1 MLLII
6 IIIIVTNI
14 FDEFWRDEMGKK
26 KKIIIIIVS
35 IILIVALVVSI
46 TVMAVHKKSN
56 DIVLYDNVKIITQ
69 NDTDKI
75 PTEVKENELVFDN
88 NQNFSN
94 GDVIVAG
101 ILSTSPNGFIRKVV
115 STDTENGKYIVK
127 TSYACL
133 TDVFKKAHIDRAF
146 EISDESVTPTKNNLI
161 NINSCI
167 NTLAV
172 GNGSSKSNDSF
183 IEFDFDKKLGN
194 NISVNGTVKYKP
206 YLILKFDIED
216 KQIDFNM
223 YLKNTTNG
231 KLLTELSSN
240 NGVDNSI
247 NLLNEDLPPIEF
259 TVGTVPVVIT
269 NSLEFL

>member
-101 ILSTSPNGFIRKVV
+101 ILKR
-115 STDTENGKYIVK
+115 
-127 TSYACL
+127 
-133 TDVFKKAHIDRAF
+133 HI
-146 EISDESVTPTKNNLI
+146 LI
-161 NINSCI
+161 
-167 NTLAV
+167 
-172 GNGSSKSNDSF
+172 
-183 IEFDFDKKLGN
+183 ER
-194 NISVNGTVKYKP
+194 
-206 YLILKFDIED
+206 LKF
-216 KQIDFNM
+216 QM
-223 YLKNTTNG
+223 
-231 KLLTELSSN
+231 
-240 NGVDNSI
+240 
-247 NLLNEDLPPIEF
+247 NL
-259 TVGTVPVVIT
+259 
-269 NSLEFL
+269 